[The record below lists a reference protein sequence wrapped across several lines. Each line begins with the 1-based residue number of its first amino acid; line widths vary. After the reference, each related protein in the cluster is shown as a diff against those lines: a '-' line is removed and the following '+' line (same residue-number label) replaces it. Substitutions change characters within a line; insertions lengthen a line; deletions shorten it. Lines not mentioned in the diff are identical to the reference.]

1 LNLIKSTIPEQ
12 GGGNDP
18 AINALDA
25 PYAVIPQAASGA
37 IAATQ
42 GFLPITKAGVAALT
56 LPVPTAGLPSA
67 GGNDGQVLSLVDTT
81 GNAHTITTPSNGLN
95 GNKHIAT
102 FGGTVG
108 QFMELYAYNAV
119 WYVMASS
126 GVTLS

>member
-1 LNLIKSTIPEQ
+1 
-12 GGGNDP
+12 
-18 AINALDA
+18 
-25 PYAVIPQAASGA
+25 VIPQTASGA

-42 GFLPITKAGVAALT
+42 GFLPITKSGVAALT
-56 LPVPTAGLPSA
+56 LAVPTAGLPSA

-108 QFMELYAYNAV
+108 QFVELYAYNAV